1 MHDRARIRVRTGLF
15 YYGAGVAMQARQITR
30 AGISVALL
38 SVAAWCTLPLGPVPF
53 TLQTMVLALLPAAL
67 DRATA
72 CASVAAY
79 LLLGAV
85 GMPVFSGFGAGIA
98 VLAGPTGGY
107 LWGFLVGVLVACTVV
122 KLLERRL
129 SRFTAVLVGD
139 AAMFAIAYACGT
151 LQLMAVA
158 SLEMAPALMAAVVPF
173 ILPDIV
179 KLVVG
184 ARVGCAVSQATRHDA
199 A

>member
-1 MHDRARIRVRTGLF
+1 M
-15 YYGAGVAMQARQITR
+15 
-30 AGISVALL
+30 
-38 SVAAWCTLPLGPVPF
+38 
-53 TLQTMVLALLPAAL
+53 
-67 DRATA
+67 
-72 CASVAAY
+72 
-79 LLLGAV
+79 
-85 GMPVFSGFGAGIA
+85 
-98 VLAGPTGGY
+98 
-107 LWGFLVGVLVACTVV
+107 V

-139 AAMFAIAYACGT
+139 AAMFAIAYVCGT

-158 SLEMAPALMAAVVPF
+158 SLEMVPALMAAVVPF